1 MFEEKLRA
9 LYLDRVN
16 NYLTTERFA
25 EHNGLELD
33 EATAILMIGKA
44 CHERYVEMVKA

>member
-1 MFEEKLRA
+1 MFEEKLRE